1 MPITLR
7 IPRSVA
13 RPVRACATV
22 AAGGFLLATLA
33 LGCSKD
39 EILDVENPDILNP
52 DDYDTP
58 AGAIP
63 LRVGVVS
70 DFTLAFDG
78 AVDAFTVMTGNMADE
93 LLASD
98 TFDDRLTIN
107 ARKSV
112 EVNPAMET
120 PYRNMHRARVG
131 AARAAEIL
139 ARTAPEPKSG
149 RGEMYMLRGYMEMFF
164 GELYCSG
171 VPFSDEKSF
180 GRPLTTA
187 EMFQAAVASFDT
199 ALTLADTS
207 LRVKYGSQI
216 GRTRAL
222 LNLGRFTDIP
232 AALTGVPQSF
242 KLETFHSTASTRE
255 ENGMWNATTV
265 GSSRYMIVTSEGKN
279 GLPFLQTPPD
289 PRVSWQTS
297 RRAGFNTIF
306 QNLPDQ
312 LKFTRT
318 NAGLVANGIEA
329 QLMIL
334 EARLQGGS
342 QADRDAVYAGL
353 NALRASG
360 PPVEPPMTSG
370 APTTQAAAVDL
381 LFRERA
387 YWLWLTGH
395 RLGDL
400 RRLVRQ
406 YGRSAESVFPTGDL
420 PSPLVGTYG
429 NGVNVTIP
437 FDERNNPNFTGCL
450 DNKA

>member
-1 MPITLR
+1 MRHTPWLR
-7 IPRSVA
+7 MLMA
-13 RPVRACATV
+13 AT
-22 AAGGFLLATLA
+22 AAGVV
-33 LGCSKD
+33 GCTTD
-39 EILDVENPDILNP
+39 EILEVETPDVLNV
-52 DDYDTP
+52 DDYNTT
-58 AGAIP
+58 AGAAP

-78 AVDAFTVMTGNMADE
+78 GVDAFTVVTGNMADE

-112 EVNPAMET
+112 EVNPAMEA
-120 PYRNMHRARVG
+120 PYRNLHRARSG
-131 AARAAEIL
+131 ASRAAVIL
-139 ARTAPEPKSG
+139 ARTAPEPKFN
-149 RGEMYMLRGYMEMFF
+149 RGEVYMLRGYTEVFF
-164 GELYCSG
+164 GEMYCSG
-171 VPFSDEKSF
+171 VPFSDESGGATAF
-180 GRPLTTA
+180 GKPLTTA

-207 LRVKYGSQI
+207 QRVRYGSQI
-216 GRTRAL
+216 GRARAL
-222 LNLGRFTDIP
+222 LNLARFND
-232 AALTGVPQSF
+232 AASAVSGVPQSF
-242 KLETFHSTASTRE
+242 KLETYHSTASARE
-255 ENGMWNATTV
+255 ENGMWNATTI
-265 GSSRYMIVTSEGKN
+265 GSSRYMIMNNEGRN
-279 GLPFLQTPPD
+279 GLPYLQTPPD
-289 PRVSWQTS
+289 PRVPWQTS

-318 NAGLVANGIEA
+318 NPGLVGNGIEA
-329 QLMIL
+329 QLMVL
-334 EARLQGGS
+334 EARLQGGA

-360 PPVEPPMTSG
+360 PPIVPAMTAG

-406 YGRSAESVFPTGDL
+406 YGRSAETVFPTGDL
-420 PSPLVGTYG
+420 TSPFVGTYG
-429 NGVNVTIP
+429 TSVNVTIP
-437 FDERNNPNFTGCL
+437 FDERNNPNFSGCL
-450 DNKA
+450 DLRA